1 MKMADVTPVY
11 KKDSPSVK
19 DNHCPVSILP
29 NLSKIFERCFCKQVS
44 PYFDNILS
52 KNDCGLRKNYSAEH
66 CWLVLLEKQKGNVD
80 HGKGFGVLLIDLSKS
95 FDCLPHGLFIA
106 KMQPYGFATTTLTLI
121 KDYLRIVS
129 KKPKQSNGLTWC
141 IISSSSFYEFRPQK
155 KCS

>member
-52 KNDCGLRKNYSAEH
+52 KNDCGFRKNYSAEIAGLYY
-66 CWLVLLEKQKGNVD
+66 WKNGRVMLTMEKVLEY
-80 HGKGFGVLLIDLSKS
+80 F
-95 FDCLPHGLFIA
+95 
-106 KMQPYGFATTTLTLI
+106 
-121 KDYLRIVS
+121 
-129 KKPKQSNGLTWC
+129 
-141 IISSSSFYEFRPQK
+141 
-155 KCS
+155 